1 METLIE
7 RLGRSSQRR
16 EDAESHISRVL
27 DAGATFGPA
36 SSVSSAQSNDPAF
49 GADEDGQFG
58 LFQLWPLKSEG
69 FDVDE
74 TQVDI
79 VAVHG
84 LNGKAYKTWID
95 SGKLWLADFLPLDIP
110 RARIFT
116 YGYNSAVAF
125 SSSASRVDDYARTL
139 LERLMAKRRL
149 FSHADKR
156 PLLFICHSLG
166 GVVVKRALVIA
177 HERSRRYG
185 SITQDTFGIMFLG
198 TPHRGSDAAFWG
210 KLFGSLANIV
220 TLGSIRTQL
229 LDDLKRK
236 SDILGATCS
245 QFVERSQSLHRIFS
259 IYERV
264 RVKGL
269 SSLVVEEDSAI
280 MGLPN
285 EIPIPIE
292 ADHRSMCRFS
302 SMQSEKYQMIV
313 DCIKEMVED
322 ALDQTQTETPIRD
335 EFIRCIKT
343 LDPDEILRTIARP
356 SPGTCSWIIET
367 SAFKEWRDRPDAR
380 FLWISGLPGVGKTTA
395 SRFLIEHLRR
405 WLQRNPTI
413 TNKEPVVAFFFCASK
428 QWPRNSEA
436 ELAKS
441 LLYQLLSHSKL
452 LFRYFSDADLQ
463 SYVSKFRDFLGK
475 GDGPDEMDMAW
486 KFLATILQRSPAF
499 TFWILIDA
507 IDELP
512 EHSRSNILR
521 RIQLLAS
528 QDLGE
533 KLKFIICDRSGPS
546 GRGIT
551 RRVSWLQIHQQDKL
565 AEDVRHFV
573 NTQLEELCSRGIIP
587 WQYQNRIEE
596 SLVEISEGNFLQASL
611 AWSHFRAGVTYWSPQ
626 VLKSRL
632 EGLRRLSGEAKEFYC
647 SLLERIP
654 EDSREVAKA
663 GFTWVLGSRKPLTL
677 AELQHAVAISTGQNS
692 WSDLEDSLGF
702 NFDSRFDQAFGY
714 LLRVDPDL
722 CVRFAHTTV
731 KELLTTENN
740 MAPAKDSGILSKF
753 LIREAD
759 VDAELA
765 KKCIIVL
772 SFRDFVKLRDIARE
786 AMADRMKDM
795 FVTAL
800 QTEEALQSLN
810 FVKYDDP
817 ESAHAEDQQTS
828 ERIGQAILKL
838 GRNNLDERT
847 RSLFAYCVSYWNYH
861 CNHGS
866 SDLEVAKSL
875 TNFALLRQSHYFLMV
890 AMLLGMAKYHHG
902 TIWDKVD
909 QFSRLPPLHFV
920 LRTGDHPNV
929 LENLIKNGQ
938 DINGMDCHGWTPLIW
953 ALLEDRK
960 ESLELLLAH
969 EETTFR
975 PSDLYSDHILHIA
988 LEADVRPAL
997 VLRLLAD
1004 PRVEVN
1010 ARGSRSWTALQWC
1023 LSREHLQPVNDELL
1037 RRKDVDIYET
1047 NSHGLNAIEQVF
1059 NEGVSQQSAL
1069 GIIARSDVPHN
1080 WFEKPLK
1087 LSPLSLL
1094 TDPLIV
1100 ENVPGTF
1107 LYRAASLRWD
1117 FVEDLILQRA
1127 PSKAVMVDRNGL
1139 SLLERYAYHGMKQR
1153 LIRVLDKLPGYTLS
1167 MAKDLGAKLVT
1178 FCAQQDW
1185 EDVTNVL
1192 VHRFSAEDS
1201 GKDPDGK
1208 TIIHLACE
1216 FHWRSLPSFLGAK
1229 SKDWLNTASSDG
1241 RTALHV
1247 AAEYRN
1253 EAACTALLQA
1263 GASSHIRDKNGKFPV
1278 HLAAEQGHR
1287 AIVSLFLKSSM
1298 GNRSTLE
1305 IDNERRS
1312 ILHYLVM
1319 WHSDS
1324 FIRQCLPSL
1333 QPRVDIRDNKGRS
1346 PAHFACIF
1354 GNNHALSVLMDIGAD
1369 PNLRDSSSL
1378 TPLHCALKSG
1388 SAACAQTL
1396 VEHGARYDLLDK
1408 FDRNVILLATSS
1420 EDNRTVEYVVRLLES
1435 KLSSA
1440 EMRGY
1445 ANHVDRFGCSAL
1457 HYLCHWVDRP
1467 KLGDDDIGDVVMEE
1481 LDEEWGDE
1489 SSKIHAPSPVAW
1501 LIKTLATV
1509 GADVNG
1515 CDLHGHTPLHSA
1527 AMTGNLAA
1535 AQALLQVP
1543 DIHPSMKDKKGLTP
1557 LDWASVNRYDAM
1569 VEAIEEQAGTHSFD
1583 WQTRLRPLYQPW
1595 QSGLEED
1602 ESDGE
1607 CGQTLLAIKY

>member
-1 METLIE
+1 METLME
-7 RLGRSSQRR
+7 RLGRPSQRR
-16 EDAESHISRVL
+16 EDAESLASQVL
-27 DAGATFGPA
+27 DAGATF
-36 SSVSSAQSNDPAF
+36 SSVSPGQSDDPAF
-49 GADEDGQFG
+49 GLDQDGQFG

-69 FDVDE
+69 FDVDD

-84 LNGKAYKTWID
+84 LNGKAYKTWTD

-125 SSSASRVDDYARTL
+125 SSSASR
-139 LERLMAKRRL
+139 RLMAKRRL
-149 FSHADKR
+149 FLHADKR

-198 TPHRGSDAAFWG
+198 TPHRGSDVAFWG

-220 TLGSIRTQL
+220 TIGSIRTQL

-302 SMQSEKYQMIV
+302 SMKSERYQMIV

-322 ALDQTQTETPIRD
+322 ALDETRTETPIRD

-367 SAFKEWRDRPDAR
+367 GAFKDWRDRPDAR

-413 TNKEPVVAFFFCASK
+413 PDKEPVVAFFFCASK

-475 GDGPDEMDMAW
+475 GDGPDEMDMTW
-486 KFLATILQRSPAF
+486 RFLATILQRSPAF

-512 EHSRSNILR
+512 DHSRSNILR

-565 AEDVRHFV
+565 AEDVRHFI

-587 WQYQNRIEE
+587 WQYQNLIEE

-626 VLKSRL
+626 VVKSRL

-654 EDSREVAKA
+654 EDSQKVAKA

-677 AELQHAVAISTGQNS
+677 TELQHAVAISTGQNS
-692 WSDLEDSLGF
+692 WSDLKDSLGF

-765 KKCIIVL
+765 KRCIIVL

-838 GRNNLDERT
+838 GQNNLDERT

-866 SDLEVAKSL
+866 ADPEVAKSL
-875 TNFALLRQSHYFLMV
+875 TNFAMLRQSHYFLMV

-902 TIWDKVD
+902 AFWDKVD

-969 EETTFR
+969 EETTLR

-988 LEADVRPAL
+988 LDADVRPAL

-1023 LSREHLQPVNDELL
+1023 LSREHLQPVTDELL
-1037 RRKDVDIYET
+1037 RRKDVDIYEI

-1087 LSPLSLL
+1087 LSSSSLL
-1094 TDPLIV
+1094 TDSMID
-1100 ENVPGTF
+1100 ENEPGTF

-1117 FVEDLILQRA
+1117 F
-1127 PSKAVMVDRNGL
+1127 AVMVDRNGM

-1153 LIRVLDKLPGYTLS
+1153 LIRVLDRLPSYT
-1167 MAKDLGAKLVT
+1167 LVT

-1192 VHRFSAEDS
+1192 VHRFSVEDS

-1229 SKDWLNTASSDG
+1229 
-1241 RTALHV
+1241 TALHV

-1263 GASSHIRDKNGKFPV
+1263 GANSHIRDKNGKFPV

-1287 AIVSLFLKSSM
+1287 TIVSLFLKSSM
-1298 GNRSTLE
+1298 GNMSTFE

-1312 ILHYLVM
+1312 ILHYL
-1319 WHSDS
+1319 
-1324 FIRQCLPSL
+1324 CLPSL

-1354 GNNHALSVLMDIGAD
+1354 DIGAD

-1396 VEHGARYDLLDK
+1396 VERGARYDLVD
-1408 FDRNVILLATSS
+1408 N
-1420 EDNRTVEYVVRLLES
+1420 EDYRTVEYL
-1435 KLSSA
+1435 
-1440 EMRGY
+1440 RGY
-1445 ANHVDRFGCSAL
+1445 TRHIDRFGRSAL
-1457 HYLCHWVDRP
+1457 HYLCHWTS
-1467 KLGDDDIGDVVMEE
+1467 DIVLEE

-1489 SSKIHAPSPVAW
+1489 SSKIHAPSPVEW
-1501 LIKTLATV
+1501 LIKTLTTL

-1515 CDLHGHTPLHSA
+1515 RDLHGYTPLQSA

-1535 AQALLQVP
+1535 AQALL
-1543 DIHPSMKDKKGLTP
+1543 KGFTP
-1557 LDWASVNRYDAM
+1557 LDWASVNGYDTM
-1569 VEAIEEQAGTHSFD
+1569 VDAIKDQAGTHSFD
-1583 WQTRLRPLYQPW
+1583 WRRRLRPLYQPW

-1607 CGQTLLAIKY
+1607 CGQTLLAVKLT